1 MADCYKLTAV
11 SDFTKYVEA
20 LSDETGYE
28 ASRLQECKPVICQA
42 IYGIGNPDISGIG
55 VAIGYIIEIAL
66 GFTLAILLLLQ
77 TRLDPSLRSIPSQVL
92 LTGLRSFFN
101 AAAFFSIAVQIAT
114 ISLLVQKDF
123 GIATSDF
130 GAIEAQI
137 AQAVS
142 VVSMLPLL
150 YPALL
155 LSGIDSSS
163 SSASSSS
170 PRSNPRLFLLNLA
183 AALSFYPF
191 LSRNLHAF
199 GPGDSRPIGDGSGS
213 DVSTADWAKVER
225 LCFADGL
232 DGLRHDA
239 LYAAIPPLELAA
251 SLVVY
256 LATLW
261 QMCGLVGAHYSPAK
275 DQQKR
280 HAVVVGA
287 GRVVLW
293 RGRVGEWFRSH
304 RLWAALLMLV
314 PLGLA
319 VPLLWVIFHLRGLQ
333 EELARNME
341 EDYGGNNWGFGQIVA
356 VVLYLPVAVDML
368 YRGRF
373 GYQV

>member
-11 SDFTKYVEA
+11 DDFTKYVET

-28 ASRLQECKPVICQA
+28 DSRLQACKPMICQA

-55 VAIGYIIEIAL
+55 VAIGYIIGIAL

-77 TRLDPSLRSIPSQVL
+77 TRLDPPLKSIPSQVL

-142 VVSMLPLL
+142 VVSLLPLL
-150 YPALL
+150 YPALI
-155 LSGIDSSS
+155 LSSIDSS
-163 SSASSSS
+163 
-170 PRSNPRLFLLNLA
+170 RSNPRLFLLNLA

-199 GPGDSRPIGDGSGS
+199 GPDDSRPIGDGSGS
-213 DVSTADWAKVER
+213 DVSTADWTKVER

-232 DGLRHDA
+232 DALRDDT

-261 QMCGLVGAHYSPAK
+261 QMGGLVGAHYSPVK
-275 DQQKR
+275 DQKR

-293 RGRVGEWFRSH
+293 RRRVGEWLRGH

-319 VPLLWVIFHLRGLQ
+319 APLLWVIFHLRGLQ
-333 EELARNME
+333 EELARNVD

-356 VVLYLPVAVDML
+356 VVLYLPVVVDMF

>member
-11 SDFTKYVEA
+11 DDFTKYVET

-28 ASRLQECKPVICQA
+28 DSRLQACKPVICQA

-55 VAIGYIIEIAL
+55 VAIGYIIGIAL

-77 TRLDPSLRSIPSQVL
+77 TRLDPPLKSIPSQVL

-142 VVSMLPLL
+142 VVSLLPLL
-150 YPALL
+150 YPALI
-155 LSGIDSSS
+155 LSSIDSS
-163 SSASSSS
+163 
-170 PRSNPRLFLLNLA
+170 RSNPRLFLLNLA
-183 AALSFYPF
+183 AAL
-191 LSRNLHAF
+191 
-199 GPGDSRPIGDGSGS
+199 
-213 DVSTADWAKVER
+213 
-225 LCFADGL
+225 
-232 DGLRHDA
+232 
-239 LYAAIPPLELAA
+239 
-251 SLVVY
+251 
-256 LATLW
+256 
-261 QMCGLVGAHYSPAK
+261 
-275 DQQKR
+275 
-280 HAVVVGA
+280 
-287 GRVVLW
+287 
-293 RGRVGEWFRSH
+293 RVGEWLRGH

-319 VPLLWVIFHLRGLQ
+319 APLLWVIFHLRGLQ
-333 EELARNME
+333 EELARNVD
-341 EDYGGNNWGFGQIVA
+341 EDYGGNSWGFGQIVA
-356 VVLYLPVAVDML
+356 VVLYLPVAVDMF